1 MATRKLFFVLFLTA
15 MYFGSSRAQMDTLTI
30 LHVNDTHSNLAPI
43 GPRTAG
49 LTGTQGGIARAASL
63 IGLQKATNPN
73 ALLLHAGDLFVGDL
87 FFNKYF
93 GVPEFQL
100 MQQLGFDAMAVGNHE
115 FDLGPGAL
123 YASLQAA
130 FGDSAGYPLLSANT
144 FLPDSTVAPLTKYIQ
159 PFVVKQV
166 GNVKVGIFGMTTPQT
181 NLISQPAP
189 AFIDTNIVQIAQAN
203 VDTLKA
209 LGCQVIVC
217 LSHMGVSLDKIV
229 ATYVPGIHAIVGG
242 HDHFLLEHEIEVTN
256 VAGGK
261 TWVVQAASYYLYLGK
276 LRLTVNGTEVRL
288 LDYVAIPVAEPI
300 PEEPS
305 VQQVVAQLIQDIETV
320 YGPVYSQQVAFVE
333 QQLEEVVLPDSL
345 LTFGP
350 RDTPMGNLITD
361 ALRSATGAQ
370 IGIEASGSIAHPLY
384 QGPIVGADLYR
395 AVGYGLN
402 ADNGLNYRL
411 ATLEVSGLGLLQGLE
426 FGLSEIEVGDDFMI
440 QASGLNYTYNP
451 NNPPFQRLVEVKV
464 GDQPIDPS
472 ATYHVATT
480 EYVALFLDV
489 LQIPYQNLHI
499 YSDTSEFQ
507 VLVTYTSAADTIRAR
522 VEGRIRAGT
531 GAITTNISLTD
542 EGIPTAFELRQNYP
556 NPFNP
561 TTTIEFS
568 LPASG
573 PVYLKVFN
581 TLGQEVATLVN
592 AELTAGSHSIPWNA
606 SSIPSGVYFYR
617 LRFAGNVQT
626 RSLLLLK

>member
-1 MATRKLFFVLFLTA
+1 MALRLLFLVLFITGLLCVSA
-15 MYFGSSRAQMDTLTI
+15 PAQVDTLTV
-30 LHVNDTHSNLAPI
+30 LHVNDTHSNLATL
-43 GPRTAG
+43 GPRCED
-49 LTGTQGGIARAASL
+49 LSGTRGGIARAASL
-63 IGLQKATNPN
+63 IGLQRATNPN
-73 ALLLHAGDLFVGDL
+73 TLLLHAGDLFVGDL

-123 YASLQAA
+123 YASLEAA

-144 FLPDSTVAPLTKYIQ
+144 LLPDSTVAPLRKYIQ
-159 PFVVKQV
+159 SFVVRQV

-209 LGCQVIVC
+209 LGCQVILC
-217 LSHMGVSLDKIV
+217 LSHMGVALDKLV
-229 ATYVPGIHAIVGG
+229 ATYVPGIHAVVGG
-242 HDHFLLEHEIEVTN
+242 HDHFLLDREIEVTN
-256 VAGGK
+256 VAGEN

-276 LRLTVNGTEVRL
+276 LRLIIDDTQVRL
-288 LDYVAIPVAEPI
+288 LGYEAIPIADPI

-305 VQQVVAQLIQDIETV
+305 VQEVVTQLIQGIEAV

-350 RDTPMGNLITD
+350 RDTPMGNLLTD
-361 ALRSATGAQ
+361 ALRTATGAE
-370 IGIEASGSIAHPLY
+370 IGIEANGSIAHPLY

-411 ATLEVSGLGLLQGLE
+411 ATLEVSGMGLLQGLE
-426 FGLSEIEVGDDFMI
+426 FGLSEIEVGDDFML
-440 QASGLNYTYNP
+440 QASGLSYIYNP
-451 NNPPFQRLVEVKV
+451 NNPPFQRLLEVKV

-472 ATYHVATT
+472 ATYNVATT
-480 EYVALFLDV
+480 EYVALFLDL
-489 LQIPYQNLHI
+489 LQIPYQNLHV
-499 YSDTSEFQ
+499 YPDTSEFQ
-507 VLVTYTSAADTIRAR
+507 VLLAYTSAADTIRAS

-531 GAITTNISLTD
+531 ATVTTNVSLTG
-542 EGIPTAFELRQNYP
+542 EGIPTAFELHQNYP

-561 TTTIEFS
+561 STTIGFS
-568 LPASG
+568 V
-573 PVYLKVFN
+573 PVPGRVRLSVF
-581 TLGQEVATLVN
+581 TILGQQVAELVN
-592 AELTAGSHSIPWNA
+592 EELSPGSYKIPWNA
-606 SSIPSGVYFYR
+606 NGLPSGVYFYK
-617 LRFAGNVQT
+617 LHAGSEVAT
-626 RSLLLLK
+626 RKLLLMK